1 MNYEGV
7 DTARITAEYERRAR
21 EIPADFYSLGRPGN
35 LLLHQQ
41 TVRGCVAAL
50 QRADLYPLRGLRV
63 ADIGCGGGT
72 WLLEFAQWGA
82 EPESLAGIDLM
93 PARLE
98 AARRRVPQADL
109 HVASASDLP
118 WEDASFDVVSQMIVF
133 STFAD
138 PALKRATAHEML
150 RVLKPGGAILWVDM
164 RVNNPRN
171 PEVKGL
177 RKAEI
182 RELFP
187 GCSVELTP
195 ALLAPPISRLV
206 AARSWTLAEALSA
219 LPFLRT
225 HYVGLI
231 RKARPAIET

>member
-21 EIPADFYSLGRPGN
+21 EIPGDFYSLGRPGN

-41 TVRGCVAAL
+41 TVRSCIQAL
-50 QRADLYPLRGLRV
+50 HRANLYPLHGRRV
-63 ADIGCGGGT
+63 LDVGCGVGT

-82 EPESLAGIDLM
+82 DPEKLAGIDLM
-93 PARLE
+93 PARLQT
-98 AARRRVPQADL
+98 ARERMPQADL
-109 HVASASDLP
+109 RGGSASDLP
-118 WEDASFDVVSQMIVF
+118 WEDESFDLVSQMIVF

-138 PALKRATAHEML
+138 PALKRTAAREML

-164 RVNNPRN
+164 RVDNPANR
-171 PEVKGL
+171 EVRGL

-187 GCSVELTP
+187 DCSLRLAP
-195 ALLAPPISRLV
+195 ALLAPPISRWI
-206 AARSWTLAEALSA
+206 AGRAWALGELLHT

-225 HYVGLI
+225 HYTGLI
-231 RKARPAIET
+231 VKRG

>member
-1 MNYEGV
+1 MNYQGA

-35 LLLHQQ
+35 LLMHQQ
-41 TVRGCVAAL
+41 TVRSCIGAL
-50 QRADLYPLRGLRV
+50 RHANLYPLHGRRV
-63 ADIGCGGGT
+63 VDIGCGVGT

-82 EPESLAGIDLM
+82 EPEDLAGIDLM
-93 PARLE
+93 PARIE
-98 AARRRVPQADL
+98 GTRRRMPQADL
-109 HVASASDLP
+109 HVGSASDLP
-118 WEDASFDVVSQMIVF
+118 WDDESFDLVSQMIVF

-138 PALKRATAHEML
+138 PALKRAVAREML

-171 PEVKGL
+171 PEVKGV

-187 GCSVELTP
+187 GCALELAP
-195 ALLAPPISRLV
+195 ALLAPPLSRLI
-206 AARSWTLAEALSA
+206 AGRAWALGEALHA
-219 LPFLRT
+219 LPFLRS
-225 HYVGLI
+225 HYAGLI
-231 RKARPAIET
+231 RKP